1 MWHGSLIDFY
11 FFILL
16 RFISCCQ
23 CNKSIGHGRSDGEI
37 HTINNSDLFIE
48 KRQLD
53 FDEFS
58 TPDVLLDNSTDSSI
72 YDTTTTEPFTGK
84 NQDFNDPTGDS
95 SEKTMY
101 DSTDLTVDIN
111 EYTTT
116 PVSKEETT
124 EVHHNRLSRKMKQT
138 DSMLAKKCTFFKK
151 GIAFDLRKMA
161 DVWQIAYYRLPN
173 KLKCFKLY
181 IKFVNRKEQE
191 HYAQLYGNFNGSV
204 HWHKC
209 NLEIKSHNN
218 EHPGSRR
225 HFLQGNENEK
235 GVMDNIIIDEEHYQ
249 NTSYMTLR
257 RESGDQWLVIKNL
270 LVMRDCDT
278 SDIAVFTRVPLQPR
292 RHDILDALM
301 VFGENNPN
309 GTFACEENKSKRWM
323 KYE

>member
-1 MWHGSLIDFY
+1 MVVFTKNLVLFTLSMTKLRLFSKQLNFNYLNIDQFFKRAFASRQRPNLGKMWHGSLIDFY

-72 YDTTTTEPFTGK
+72 YDTTTAEPFTGK

-101 DSTDLTVDIN
+101 DGTDLTVDIN

-116 PVSKEETT
+116 PMSKEETT
-124 EVHHNRLSRKMKQT
+124 EVHHNRLNRKMKQT

-181 IKFVNRKEQE
+181 IKFVNRK
-191 HYAQLYGNFNGSV
+191 V
-204 HWHKC
+204 
-209 NLEIKSHNN
+209 
-218 EHPGSRR
+218 SR
-225 HFLQGNENEK
+225 
-235 GVMDNIIIDEEHYQ
+235 Y
-249 NTSYMTLR
+249 
-257 RESGDQWLVIKNL
+257 
-270 LVMRDCDT
+270 
-278 SDIAVFTRVPLQPR
+278 
-292 RHDILDALM
+292 
-301 VFGENNPN
+301 
-309 GTFACEENKSKRWM
+309 
-323 KYE
+323 